1 MKLDLDWWAQDH
13 KDVTLWSE
21 ARRGSVGCWGLEH
34 RPAKR
39 SCKSFSSLEEKREKE
54 IAWVS
59 ATAIWTGEA
68 QTGPASL
75 WRCLRLGR
83 EATETHCSMAN
94 SLPRRNWFVKKPL
107 TKQMKHMMVL
117 KRWNRLPKNT
127 LECPSVARGVQNPSG
142 QGPEQADVI

>member
-94 SLPRRNWFVKKPL
+94 SLPRRNWFVKK
-107 TKQMKHMMVL
+107 TSDKTNETHDGIK
-117 KRWNRLPKNT
+117 T
-127 LECPSVARGVQNPSG
+127 LEQAAKKYSGVSICGWRCSEPVWTRS
-142 QGPEQADVI
+142 